1 DDHYDIAI
9 GNVPFGHYKLYDEAY
24 SKQNFLIHD
33 YFFAKSLDKV
43 HDGGIVVFI
52 TSKGT
57 MDKTNSEFLNY
68 MADRAKLVGAIRLP
82 EEAFK
87 QTGTSVTSDILFF
100 QKVENSDRSWT
111 ELARDENGISLNRYF
126 VEHPEM
132 IMGTMVERS
141 GPFGKVATC
150 QLDDK
155 DFSALFEEAIK
166 TLPKDIYQEPIERS
180 IEPKKEENQIA
191 AELPDL
197 SDIEDYTY

>member
-1 DDHYDIAI
+1 
-9 GNVPFGHYKLYDEAY
+9 
-24 SKQNFLIHD
+24 
-33 YFFAKSLDKV
+33 
-43 HDGGIVVFI
+43 
-52 TSKGT
+52 
-57 MDKTNSEFLNY
+57 

-132 IMGTMVERS
+132 IMGTMVERT
-141 GPFGKVATC
+141 GPFGKVAAC
-150 QLDDK
+150 QLGDK

-166 TLPKDIYQEPIERS
+166 TLPKDTKSQLNDRSNLKKKKIRLRRNCLIYLI
-180 IEPKKEENQIA
+180 
-191 AELPDL
+191 
-197 SDIEDYTY
+197 